1 MRDDLVV
8 GNEFPD
14 ISLPEHTGK
23 ELSLEV
29 IARRQPLVL
38 AFVRGWWC
46 PKEQIRLK
54 KLVDAQDELQREYG
68 RIAVVSVDEPY
79 VNGAFRAGIG
89 ADFPFL
95 SDEERRIADELDLL
109 ELTDE
114 LHRPFLP
121 YTFVLD
127 SNRIIATSGADS
139 GTGGTRRSKNSG
151 SLSARSLARSSRLTI
166 RSVSGLRVAP
176 PRRTPGS
183 KARSSGSARTARGR
197 SSGGE
202 FTRVRCR
209 RSATSSAARWWTA
222 VPGSCGKS
230 SARTAAW
237 GSTSARKGRAAPIPT
252 RWATTSPCRAS
263 RFRTCPGSDPG
274 HVRYGH
280 RGLTPV
286 SLLAGEF
293 LDRLRREAVEC
304 LDGELE
310 VLQFRVLE
318 LRVRQAA
325 EALDEEHDR
334 GDARA
339 GNLGRIV

>member
-127 SNRIIATSGADS
+127 SNRIIRNVWCGFWYWGNPTIEE
-139 GTGGTRRSKNSG
+139 
-151 SLSARSLARSSRLTI
+151 LRLTLREI
-166 RSVSGLRVAP
+166 TRVAP

-230 SARTAAW
+230 SARTAGW
-237 GSTSARKGRAAPIPT
+237 GSTSARKARAAPTPT

-274 HVRYGH
+274 QVRMDTG
-280 RGLTPV
+280 V
-286 SLLAGEF
+286 
-293 LDRLRREAVEC
+293 
-304 LDGELE
+304 
-310 VLQFRVLE
+310 
-318 LRVRQAA
+318 
-325 EALDEEHDR
+325 
-334 GDARA
+334 
-339 GNLGRIV
+339 